1 MKNSKPKVVIYLYNR
16 FFDPLIQSN
25 FWLYIR
31 DYLESGDN
39 PYQFHLITYE
49 NPKFPLTDEQKLLVE
64 KWREMGLEWTPLTW
78 HPGRELKNK
87 FLDIWDGLKVATKLR
102 AKGYRYI
109 ITLGSVAGTY
119 AYIFSKITGL
129 KQYLYQ
135 YEPHSEYAI
144 DNGCG

>member
-1 MKNSKPKVVIYLYNR
+1 
-16 FFDPLIQSN
+16 
-25 FWLYIR
+25 
-31 DYLESGDN
+31 
-39 PYQFHLITYE
+39 
-49 NPKFPLTDEQKLLVE
+49 LTDEQKLLVE

-119 AYIFSKITGL
+119 AYIFSKITGVSSISTNMRH
-129 KQYLYQ
+129 
-135 YEPHSEYAI
+135 HSGYGI
-144 DNGCG
+144 DNWVWEKGALTR